1 MNYPQKKEKEF
12 VIIESNSSSFS
23 VNFKE
28 LIRYKDL
35 IYLLVSRDFKVF
47 YKQTLLGPF
56 WYILQPLLN
65 SSIFTIIF
73 GRLASLP
80 TDNIPPFIFY
90 MCGTIMWSY
99 FSSCTMS
106 VSQVFLTNKDLFSK
120 VYFPRLV
127 APISTILINLLQFAI
142 QFFIL
147 LCFIL
152 YFYFL
157 GVEFN
162 FSYKFFLL
170 PLLLIQLAIIS
181 IGFGCLFA
189 SMTYKYKDLSI
200 LLSFGIQLWMFIT
213 PVIYPLSMVNKK
225 YVILYTLNPVSSV
238 IENFRYILFGNVDFN
253 LLLTLSIISFS
264 IIILLFGLYM
274 FNKVQKIFMDTI

>member
-1 MNYPQKKEKEF
+1 MSYQQKKEKEV
-12 VIIESNSSSFS
+12 VIINSKNNPFS
-23 VNFKE
+23 LNLTE
-28 LIRYKDL
+28 LIKYRDL

-65 SSIFTIIF
+65 ASIFTIIF

-162 FSYKFFLL
+162 FSYKLFLL

-225 YVILYTLNPVSSV
+225 YVILYALNPVSSV

-253 LLLTLSIISFS
+253 LLLTLSSISFS

>member
-1 MNYPQKKEKEF
+1 MDYKKKKEKD
-12 VIIESNSSSFS
+12 VVTIDSKNNAFS

-28 LIRYKDL
+28 LIKYKDL

-47 YKQTLLGPF
+47 YKQTILGPF

-73 GRLASLP
+73 GKIASLP

-99 FSSCTMS
+99 FSSCTLS
-106 VSQVFLTNKDLFSK
+106 VSQVFLTNRDLFSK

-127 APISTILINLLQFAI
+127 SPISTILINLLQFFI

-147 LCFIL
+147 ICFIL
-152 YFYFL
+152 YFHL
-157 GVEFN
+157 MGIQFN
-162 FSYKFFLL
+162 FDYKLLLL
-170 PLLLIQLAIIS
+170 PLLLLQLGIIS

-200 LLSFGIQLWMFIT
+200 LLSFGMQLWMFIT

-225 YVILYTLNPVSSV
+225 YILLYSLNPVSSV
-238 IENFRYILFGNVDFN
+238 IENFRYILFGNVNFN
-253 LLLTLSIISFS
+253 LLLTLSS
-264 IIILLFGLYM
+264 IIFSFIILFFGLYT
-274 FNKVQKIFMDTI
+274 FNKVQKNFMDTI

>member
-1 MNYPQKKEKEF
+1 M
-12 VIIESNSSSFS
+12 
-23 VNFKE
+23 NFKE

-65 SSIFTIIF
+65 ASIFTIIF

-162 FSYKFFLL
+162 FSYKLFLL
-170 PLLLIQLAIIS
+170 PLLLLIQLAIIS

-225 YVILYTLNPVSSV
+225 YVILYALNPVSSV

-253 LLLTLSIISFS
+253 LLLTLSSITFS

-274 FNKVQKIFMDTI
+274 FNRVQKYLWTQFENGTNN

>member
-1 MNYPQKKEKEF
+1 MSYYQKKEKEV
-12 VIIESNSSSFS
+12 VIISTKNNAFS
-23 VNFKE
+23 INLRE
-28 LIRYKDL
+28 LIKYRDL

-47 YKQTLLGPF
+47 YKQTILGPF

-127 APISTILINLLQFAI
+127 APISIILINLLQFAI
-142 QFFIL
+142 QFSIL
-147 LCFIL
+147 MFFIL
-152 YFYFL
+152 YFFFL
-157 GVEFN
+157 GIEFN
-162 FSYKFFLL
+162 FSYKLFLI
-170 PLLLIQLAIIS
+170 PLLLIQLGIIS

-200 LLSFGIQLWMFIT
+200 LLSFGMQLWMFIT
-213 PVIYPLSMVNKK
+213 PVIYPLSMVNQK
-225 YVILYTLNPVSSV
+225 YVILYTLNPISSV

-253 LLLTLSIISFS
+253 LLLTLSSITFS
-264 IIILLFGLYM
+264 IIILLFGLYT

>member
-1 MNYPQKKEKEF
+1 MNILQKKEREV
-12 VIIESNSSSFS
+12 VIINSNNNAFS
-23 VNFKE
+23 LNVIE
-28 LIRYKDL
+28 LLKYRDL

-47 YKQTLLGPF
+47 YKQTILGPF

-73 GRLASLP
+73 ARIASLP

-106 VSQVFLTNKDLFSK
+106 VSQVFLSNKDLFSK
-120 VYFPRLV
+120 IYFPRLV

-157 GVEFN
+157 GLEFN
-162 FSYKFFLL
+162 FSYKLFLL
-170 PLLLIQLAIIS
+170 PLLLIQLAIMS

-189 SMTYKYKDLSI
+189 SITYKYKDLSI

-253 LLLTLSIISFS
+253 VLLTLSSISFS
-264 IIILLFGLYM
+264 IIILFFGLYM

>member
-1 MNYPQKKEKEF
+1 MSHHQKKEKDVVF
-12 VIIESNSSSFS
+12 INSKNNAFS
-23 VNFKE
+23 LNLKE
-28 LIRYKDL
+28 LIKYKDL

-47 YKQTLLGPF
+47 YKQTILGPF

-127 APISTILINLLQFAI
+127 APISIILINLLQFAI
-142 QFFIL
+142 QFSIL
-147 LCFIL
+147 MFFIL
-152 YFYFL
+152 YFFFL
-157 GVEFN
+157 GIEFN
-162 FSYKFFLL
+162 FSYKLFLI
-170 PLLLIQLAIIS
+170 PLLLIQLGIIS

-200 LLSFGIQLWMFIT
+200 LLSFGMQLWMFIT
-213 PVIYPLSMVNKK
+213 PVIYPLSMVNQK
-225 YVILYTLNPVSSV
+225 YVILYTLNPISSV

-253 LLLTLSIISFS
+253 LLLTLSSITFS
-264 IIILLFGLYM
+264 IIILLFGLYT

>member
-1 MNYPQKKEKEF
+1 MDYKKKKEKD
-12 VIIESNSSSFS
+12 VVTIDSKNNAFS
-23 VNFKE
+23 VNFNE
-28 LIRYKDL
+28 LIKYKDL

-47 YKQTLLGPF
+47 YKQTILGPF

-73 GRLASLP
+73 GKIASLP

-99 FSSCTMS
+99 FSSCTLS
-106 VSQVFLTNKDLFSK
+106 VSQVFLTNRDLFSK

-127 APISTILINLLQFAI
+127 SPISTILINLLQFFI

-147 LCFIL
+147 ICFIL
-152 YFYFL
+152 YFHL
-157 GVEFN
+157 MGIQFN
-162 FSYKFFLL
+162 FDYKLLLL
-170 PLLLIQLAIIS
+170 PLLLLQLGIIS

-200 LLSFGIQLWMFIT
+200 LLSFGMQLWMFIT

-225 YVILYTLNPVSSV
+225 YILLYSLNPVSSV
-238 IENFRYILFGNVDFN
+238 IENFRYILFGNVNFN
-253 LLLTLSIISFS
+253 LLLTLSS
-264 IIILLFGLYM
+264 IIFSFIILFFGLYT
-274 FNKVQKIFMDTI
+274 FNKVQKNFMDTI